1 MPTDKLDT
9 EGVDMNSE
17 LAPTAAE
24 LGVSALVAGAGQSR
38 SNGDQAQPV
47 PHRNE
52 DLLRKVYAAFA
63 TGDLAALFALFA
75 EDFEWHM
82 AGQFPLAGDYKGAEE
97 VKGLFGKIFQLLG
110 PDGSLQL
117 APEEI
122 LANDDY
128 AVALV
133 HYIGRR
139 GDKALDMR
147 NIHVWR
153 VAGGELAEYWFHPRD
168 LRAVE
173 IFWS

>member
-1 MPTDKLDT
+1 
-9 EGVDMNSE
+9 MNNE
-17 LAPTAAE
+17 PAATAAGQGTSV
-24 LGVSALVAGAGQSR
+24 LAAGAGR
-38 SNGDQAQPV
+38 TFSNEDQGQPI

-52 DLLRKVYAAFA
+52 DLLRKVYVAFA
-63 TGDLAALFALFA
+63 TGDLATLVGLFTD
-75 EDFEWHM
+75 DFEWHM

-97 VKGLFGKIFQLLG
+97 VKGLFSKIFELLG

-117 APEEI
+117 DPEEI

-128 AVALV
+128 AMALV

-139 GDKALDMR
+139 GDKVLDMR

-173 IFWS
+173 TFWS